1 MVQSGAYICI
11 QYAFGIQAVFSC
23 ISPAP
28 AAAAPAPLGQGSSS
42 AGFRSIERH
51 RQQLQ
56 HHTGQRH
63 LLNVNDNI
71 CQCTQLR
78 HEHTTY
84 VHKQHIYFSNK
95 KSLDFTYRTMRF
107 HKIIHEVLND
117 KRKVIPRDRGAAQT
131 S

>member
-1 MVQSGAYICI
+1 MFQSGAYFCI

-28 AAAAPAPLGQGSSS
+28 SSS
-42 AGFRSIERH
+42 KPQPRWTSSSTGFRSIERH